1 MSLSNLKSIPIMKT
15 DIKGFSTHVGL
26 LNDLELSN
34 LLEEHKNFITD
45 KTEKYKGEIIKGEGD
60 AFWITFKSVTAAV
73 NSGIEIQNELRES
86 KLGSTDNSRLAIR
99 ISISLG
105 DILVQDDDIFGEAVN
120 LCARIESVTPHDEI
134 YLSNS
139 AFLSLRKKDIQTEFV
154 GMFSFKGFKDKEK
167 VYKINLKY
175 RTIIH
180 DDIFVVFTD
189 IEKFRTIFEDVILLE
204 RSYDEINKIVQE
216 TVDKFGVSII
226 NFMGDAFL
234 LTCWDVD
241 NVIKASIYI
250 MKNWNIYL
258 NKNNLNNHIRIGIDK
273 GRIKIYRSLV
283 GGNVMNNAARLE
295 MSSKKIKTKEKN
307 ITAISKSVFNNINNK
322 NIQKKFNKV
331 SKDKLD
337 EVIIKKIKGVYTLE
351 V

>member
-1 MSLSNLKSIPIMKT
+1 
-15 DIKGFSTHVGL
+15 
-26 LNDLELSN
+26 
-34 LLEEHKNFITD
+34 
-45 KTEKYKGEIIKGEGD
+45 
-60 AFWITFKSVTAAV
+60 
-73 NSGIEIQNELRES
+73 
-86 KLGSTDNSRLAIR
+86 
-99 ISISLG
+99 
-105 DILVQDDDIFGEAVN
+105 
-120 LCARIESVTPHDEI
+120 
-134 YLSNS
+134 
-139 AFLSLRKKDIQTEFV
+139 
-154 GMFSFKGFKDKEK
+154 MFSFKGFKDKEK

-204 RSYDEINKIVQE
+204 KSYDEINKIVQE

>member
-1 MSLSNLKSIPIMKT
+1 MSLSKLKSTPIMKT

-34 LLEEHKNFITD
+34 LLEEHKNFIKN

-180 DDIFVVFTD
+180 DDICVVFTD
-189 IEKFRTIFEDVILLE
+189 IDKFGTIFDDVILLE
-204 RSYDEINKIVQE
+204 KSYDEINKIVQE
-216 TVDKFGVSII
+216 TVEKFGISII

-234 LTCWDVD
+234 LTCMDVD

-258 NKNNLNNHIRIGIDK
+258 DKNNLSNHIRIGIDK
-273 GRIKIYRSLV
+273 GRVKIYRSLV

-295 MSSKKIKTKEKN
+295 MSSKTIRTKEKN

-322 NIQKKFNKV
+322 NIQEKFNKV
-331 SKDKLD
+331 SKDKLNAL
-337 EVIIKKIKGVYTLE
+337 IIKKIKGVYTLE
-351 V
+351 I

>member
-1 MSLSNLKSIPIMKT
+1 MSLSKLKSIPIMKT

-34 LLEEHKNFITD
+34 LLEEHKNFIKN
-45 KTEKYKGEIIKGEGD
+45 KTEKYKGKIIKGEGD

-120 LCARIESVTPHDEI
+120 LCARIENVTPHDEI
-134 YLSNS
+134 YLSNA
-139 AFLSLRKKDIQTEFV
+139 AFLSLRKKDVQTDLV

-175 RTIIH
+175 KTIIH
-180 DDIFVVFTD
+180 DDICIVFTD
-189 IEKFRTIFEDVILLE
+189 LDNFGTIFHDVSLLE
-204 RSYDEINKIVQE
+204 KSYDEINKIVQE
-216 TVDKFGVSII
+216 TINKFGISII

-234 LTCWDVD
+234 LTCMDVD

-258 NKNNLNNHIRIGIDK
+258 DNNNLNNHIRLGIDK
-273 GRIKIYRSLV
+273 GRVKIYRSLV
-283 GGNVMNNAARLE
+283 AGGVMNNAARLE
-295 MSSKKIKTKEKN
+295 MSSKKLKTKEKS
-307 ITAISKSVFNNINNK
+307 ITAISESVFNNINNK
-322 NIQKKFNKV
+322 SIKKKFKKI
-331 SKDKLD
+331 SKAKLN

-351 V
+351 I